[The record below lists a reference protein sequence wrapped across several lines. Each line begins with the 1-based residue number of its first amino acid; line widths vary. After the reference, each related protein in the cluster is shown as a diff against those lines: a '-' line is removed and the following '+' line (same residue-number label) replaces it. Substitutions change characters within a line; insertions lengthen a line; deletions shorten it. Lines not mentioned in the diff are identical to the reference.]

1 MNKKTAPIFLVLA
14 VIALASLAC
23 QFVTDLGGSKVKT
36 TPAPSAGKLPTSQPD
51 KSPIAPLGETSTTAK
66 QPTTQPVPSEPQ
78 EIRQWAV
85 SAKAS
90 SSYGETSWG
99 PMQATGAPNV
109 TDCVDNDKAWASKDS
124 TTLEWIEL
132 SYDIP
137 VVPTRINIHQSYNPS
152 QVVEV
157 DLISTDGTIY
167 VAWQGKPKTVAYCPD
182 EMAITIELDKKFLA
196 NKVVV
201 IVDQSVLGLG
211 WNEIDAV
218 ELVGVTEA
226 GQSVTISPLVDEPP
240 KNSDVPQ
247 NYAGW
252 MAGSVYQGYLKVIVG
267 QTRVDE
273 LDGLI
278 GLTGKRSTENNKP
291 RPDHADTFIYDF
303 DRDDMRAFVYVTTQ
317 GVVYSKFISS
327 GTHPSDFKLDTVNKS
342 TYDQLDAIYKR
353 DKVIPYNVMASLL
366 GHPGFL
372 RQAKIRLDDNK
383 LVEDYQWYNANGDQI
398 YGAFFDGKL
407 TGMAGLAFIP
417 K

>member
-1 MNKKTAPIFLVLA
+1 MNKKTTPIFLVMAAL
-14 VIALASLAC
+14 ALASLAC
-23 QFVTDLGGSKVKT
+23 QLVTGTSGSKTKT
-36 TPAPSAGKLPTSQPD
+36 TPAPGAGKSPTSQPG
-51 KSPIAPLGETSTTAK
+51 KTPSAVRPPA
-66 QPTTQPVPSEPQ
+66 TQAAVSEPQ

-109 TDCVDNDKAWASKDS
+109 TNCADNDMAWASKDS

-132 SYDIP
+132 SYDVA
-137 VVPTRINIHQSYNPS
+137 VVPTKINIHQSYNPS

-157 DLISTDGTIY
+157 DLISTDGTTY
-167 VAWQGKPKTVAYCPD
+167 VAWQGKPESVAYCPD
-182 EMAITIELDKKFLA
+182 EMTITIDLEEKFLA

-201 IVDQSVLGLG
+201 IVDQSILSLG

-218 ELVGVTEA
+218 ELLGTTEG
-226 GQSVTISPLVDEPP
+226 GQSVTVPPVDDEPP
-240 KNSDVPQ
+240 QVTDVSQ
-247 NYAGW
+247 NYTGW
-252 MAGSVYQGYLKVIVG
+252 MAGSVYQGYVKIIVG
-267 QTRVDE
+267 ETRVGE

-278 GLTGKRSTENNKP
+278 GLTGKRSTENFKP
-291 RPDHADTFIYDF
+291 RADHADTFIYDF
-303 DRDDMRAFVYVTTQ
+303 DRDGMRAFVSVTTD
-317 GVVYSKFISS
+317 GVVYSKSISS
-327 GTHPSDFKLDTVNKS
+327 GTYPSDFQLDTVNKS

-353 DKVIPYNVMASLL
+353 DQVIPYNVMASML

-372 RQAKIRLDDNK
+372 REAKIRVDDNK
-383 LVEDYQWYNANGDQI
+383 LVEDYQWYNANGDQM

>member
-14 VIALASLAC
+14 ALALASLAC
-23 QFVTDLGGSKVKT
+23 QLVTGMGGSKTKT
-36 TPAPSAGKLPTSQPD
+36 TPAPSAGKSPTSQPG
-51 KSPIAPLGETSTTAK
+51 K
-66 QPTTQPVPSEPQ
+66 TQPATRQPATQAAPSEPQ

-137 VVPTRINIHQSYNPS
+137 VAPTKINIHQSYNPS

-157 DLISTDGTIY
+157 DLISTDGTTY
-167 VAWQGKPKTVAYCPD
+167 VAWQGKPESVAYCPD
-182 EMAITIELDKKFLA
+182 EMAITIDLQEKFLA

-201 IVDQSVLGLG
+201 IVDQSILKLG

-218 ELVGVTEA
+218 ELVGTTEG
-226 GQSVTISPLVDEPP
+226 GQSVTIPSVIVDEPAP
-240 KNSDVPQ
+240 NADVSG
-247 NYAGW
+247 NYNGW

-267 QTRVDE
+267 QTQVDE

-291 RPDHADTFIYDF
+291 RADHADTFIYDF
-303 DRDDMRAFVYVTTQ
+303 DRDDMRAFIYVTTQ
-317 GVVYSKFISS
+317 GVVYSKSISS
-327 GTHPSDFKLDTVNKS
+327 GTRPSDFSLDTVNKS
-342 TYDQLDAIYKR
+342 TYDKLAAIYKR
-353 DKVIPYNVMASLL
+353 DQVIPYDVMASML

-372 RQAKIRLDDNK
+372 REARIRAEDNK
-383 LVEDYQWYNANGDQI
+383 LIEDYQWYNANGDQM